1 MPLVNTPFKP
11 LRKSPSQWQEY
22 TEFID
27 EPIFLH
33 NFRLCDV
40 ISRHAAGPQADSDG
54 ESEAEDDDAD
64 VNDSSDDNSDIGG
77 PQNPP
82 SPRRSPTTTPTQSC
96 KSRTPPIIRVARE
109 RWEARSP
116 SPAPAP
122 TSAAPPV
129 DPAKAKKKKLHRA
142 SRRLKR
148 ETLREVPGQPRAP
161 KAITLR
167 HAENSS
173 PILVNTTFRSHPGPE
188 AREYS
193 LEEVNKIPGM
203 RVIDWQGVPSPL
215 VDAEHYVFGVLGG
228 QPRNSRWGPDVVE
241 PAAKLMEEAAQ
252 NMYGQV
258 FSGVYYGKRT
268 HRKKKKN
275 TAPQPAP
282 RRRTHPAE
290 SSGPSMG
297 GGQEFPT
304 MFFHGVLK
312 TIVLAGLL
320 AQKPFRRI
328 AGFANALF
336 QSYAPALHEYY
347 SQTMDRLYEWNPA
360 LLRNFPADVSVFAAA
375 TFNFGPRTITFLHLD
390 FANLAWGWCAITAL
404 GDFDPDRGGTI
415 LIPSALIRH
424 SNTSIQ
430 AHETRFSFTQYTS
443 AGIFR
448 FVDNGFKSDQLV
460 NDLGISAAERAERLE
475 ARKTRWAEGLKMYRR
490 RNVADS

>member
-1 MPLVNTPFKP
+1 
-11 LRKSPSQWQEY
+11 
-22 TEFID
+22 
-27 EPIFLH
+27 
-33 NFRLCDV
+33 
-40 ISRHAAGPQADSDG
+40 
-54 ESEAEDDDAD
+54 
-64 VNDSSDDNSDIGG
+64 
-77 PQNPP
+77 
-82 SPRRSPTTTPTQSC
+82 
-96 KSRTPPIIRVARE
+96 
-109 RWEARSP
+109 
-116 SPAPAP
+116 
-122 TSAAPPV
+122 
-129 DPAKAKKKKLHRA
+129 
-142 SRRLKR
+142 
-148 ETLREVPGQPRAP
+148 
-161 KAITLR
+161 
-167 HAENSS
+167 
-173 PILVNTTFRSHPGPE
+173 
-188 AREYS
+188 
-193 LEEVNKIPGM
+193 
-203 RVIDWQGVPSPL
+203 PL

-228 QPRNSRWGPDVVE
+228 QPRDSRWGPDVVE

-252 NMYGQV
+252 NIYGQ
-258 FSGVYYGKRT
+258 
-268 HRKKKKN
+268 N
-275 TAPQPAP
+275 AAPQPAP

-375 TFNFGPRTITFLHLD
+375 TFNFGPRTVTFPHLD

-404 GDFDPDRGGTI
+404 GDFDPDRGGHLILWDLKLIIRFPPGSTI